1 MRIVILYHP
10 KSEHEGKVLDYVR
23 DYHIRHPD
31 RKVELISLETMKGSD
46 MARLYDITRYPAILV
61 ITNEGGLQQLWQGET
76 LPLMN
81 EVDAFVH
88 A

>member
-10 KSEHEGKVLDYVR
+10 KSEQEGKVLDYVR

-31 RKVELISLETMKGSD
+31 RQVELVSLETIEGSE
-46 MARLYDITRYPAILV
+46 MARIYDITRYPAILV
-61 ITNEGGLQQLWQGET
+61 IAAGGALQQLWEGET

-81 EVDAFVH
+81 EIDAFYR